1 MVSEKFQFYI
11 ERMGMILD
19 ANSRFQV
26 HDIEKCIRSAVAC
39 DPDIS
44 DDECEEIIRS
54 LRDARKLAVKRLMR
68 EGK

>member
-26 HDIEKCIRSAVAC
+26 HDIEKCIRSAVAG
-39 DPDIS
+39 DPDIT
-44 DDECEEIIRS
+44 DEECAELINS
-54 LRDARKLAVKRLMR
+54 LKDARHLAVKRLLR

>member
-1 MVSEKFQFYI
+1 MPI
-11 ERMGMILD
+11 PD
-19 ANSRFQV
+19 FQV
-26 HDIEKCIRSAVAC
+26 HDIEKCIRSAVAG

>member
-26 HDIEKCIRSAVAC
+26 HDIEKCIRSAVAG